1 MDIPLEKAI
10 VNKDS
15 LKDQKSRR
23 RARAE
28 IKKKFE
34 ERSANL
40 LGLD

>member
-23 RARAE
+23 RARTE
-28 IKKKFE
+28 IKRKFE
-34 ERSANL
+34 DRSINCFYV
-40 LGLD
+40 